1 MPKRR
6 IPTDFRTSSPACNT
20 LAGANGRA
28 TLRSALPLLYSSY
41 VGRIG
46 EFGRETPRRHG
57 PGRCT
62 KGPGH
67 PQDLRA
73 TGRCSKRR
81 PRPHSPETTQAGDDP
96 AWRRSVGLI
105 GMLVFYFAPSTTAF
119 GFSMQRLARVPT
131 MLAVLIVVSSCL
143 PAPVNRPDGPRNEAS
158 AAREERRP
166 PENRSYHVQV
176 RTVESKSDADR
187 AVSEVM
193 DWYASLSAARRPPIL
208 SDKEQ
213 VPVDVRWKPPFYR
226 VRLGPFETEEEARSV
241 LGIIQESFPK
251 AFIAR
256 EISAPGP

>member
-1 MPKRR
+1 M
-6 IPTDFRTSSPACNT
+6 
-20 LAGANGRA
+20 
-28 TLRSALPLLYSSY
+28 
-41 VGRIG
+41 G
-46 EFGRETPRRHG
+46 EFVLETPWRHG
-57 PGRCT
+57 PRAPHE
-62 KGPGH
+62 GPWTTTGSSRN
-67 PQDLRA
+67 RA
-73 TGRCSKRR
+73 MLGKQ
-81 PRPHSPETTQAGDDP
+81 TTTSQPVEDT

-105 GMLVFYFAPSTTAF
+105 GMLSFYFAPSTT
-119 GFSMQRLARVPT
+119 GPGLLMQRLARVPT
-131 MLAVLIVVSSCL
+131 MLAALIVVSSCL
-143 PAPVNRPDGPRNEAS
+143 PAQVNRPDGPRDEAS

-166 PENRSYHVQV
+166 PEKRTYHVQV

-193 DWYASLSAARRPPIL
+193 DWYESLSAARRPPIL